1 MIIFFFGPG
10 FLWLLGGGLL
20 LLVLL
25 GGELARWLVEYALG
39 VGAVLLVFWLAHG
52 IFVTKSLLRDKTR
65 GLALTAAAA
74 YCLPQVPVW
83 IMGYDYLLREIEKV
97 GTPSAVLDLA
107 VCLGIYTGAGMIWER
122 VVVRDRAG
130 PVGTV
135 ALTLAHVCVS
145 AFFLIEFCTY
155 R

>member
-1 MIIFFFGPG
+1 MIIFFFGTG
-10 FLWLLGGGLL
+10 FLWLLGGALL

-25 GGELARWLVEYALG
+25 GGVAAQWLVEYALG
-39 VGAVLLVFWLAHG
+39 VGVVLFVFWLAHG
-52 IFVTKSLLRDKTR
+52 ASVTTDLLRDRPR
-65 GLALTAAAA
+65 GLALSAAAA

-83 IMGYDYLLREIEKV
+83 LAGYDYLLREIEKV
-97 GTPSAVLDLA
+97 GTSSAVLDLA
-107 VCLGIYTGAGMIWER
+107 VCLGIYTGAGVIWER
-122 VVVRDRAG
+122 VVVRDHAG

-145 AFFLIEFCTY
+145 VFFLVTFYTY